1 MSYWDHFQYS
11 VKNCF
16 GGHAVHRLHWRRRD
30 EAWLEESLHAEGSG
44 FVPVWQS
51 RNLVSGEN
59 LNEAVVLSRSDL
71 GAHLDR
77 AESVVL
83 LGEEKGRACFAVHL
97 PSEDLSIPRQ
107 WTHLG
112 VFEDL
117 RRVGAIMDASGAAL
131 LAYARAITYWHQRN
145 RFCGDC
151 GSPAASAEGGHM
163 RVCTD
168 ETCGQQRFP
177 RTDPAVI
184 VLVESRERALLGRQ
198 PPWPTQM
205 YSVIAGFVE
214 PGESLEAAVVREV
227 YEEAGIEVGRV
238 TYHSS
243 QPWPF
248 PCSLMLGFTAE
259 ATTETIHF
267 AGDELEDAKWFSRE
281 ELRRAVERA
290 EVKLPSK
297 VSISYRLIEHWFDS
311 GNCGQLARI
320 SGA

>member
-151 GSPAASAEGGHM
+151 GSPAASAEGGHSGCAPM
-163 RVCTD
+163 RPAGSSAFLERIRPSSYWWNRGRGLCWDGNPHGRPKCTPSSQ
-168 ETCGQQRFP
+168 G
-177 RTDPAVI
+177 
-184 VLVESRERALLGRQ
+184 LWSRERVSR
-198 PPWPTQM
+198 PPWYGKSTRR
-205 YSVIAGFVE
+205 
-214 PGESLEAAVVREV
+214 PGL
-227 YEEAGIEVGRV
+227 
-238 TYHSS
+238 
-243 QPWPF
+243 
-248 PCSLMLGFTAE
+248 
-259 ATTETIHF
+259 
-267 AGDELEDAKWFSRE
+267 KWGE
-281 ELRRAVERA
+281 
-290 EVKLPSK
+290 
-297 VSISYRLIEHWFDS
+297 
-311 GNCGQLARI
+311 
-320 SGA
+320 